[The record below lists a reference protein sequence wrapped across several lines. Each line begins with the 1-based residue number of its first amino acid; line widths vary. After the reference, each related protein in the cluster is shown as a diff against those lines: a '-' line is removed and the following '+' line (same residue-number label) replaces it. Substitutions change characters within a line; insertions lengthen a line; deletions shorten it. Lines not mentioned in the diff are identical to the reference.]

1 MGTWRAEGR
10 GRRGCSTPGSD
21 QMLPQLRT
29 PKDSIYL
36 TRCLLL
42 LTFSYMAKQ
51 FGVQNS
57 VVLPAITVKR
67 FCIISQKALTSLRCL
82 PAPLRTAEVAM
93 ISAAAPRMQQ
103 TRACNAS
110 SARPSGAVSG
120 KFCYAIKS
128 FTLMV
133 WRGFCAVRA
142 RVPSC
147 LAANECRCAKNTVP
161 GGRRNELDELPPG
174 ESYPAF
180 SCNS

>member
-29 PKDSIYL
+29 PKDSISL

-51 FGVQNS
+51 FGDQNS

-67 FCIISQKALTSLRCL
+67 FCIISQKALTSLSCL
-82 PAPLRTAEVAM
+82 PAPLRTAGVVM
-93 ISAAAPRMQQ
+93 ISAAAPRLQQ

-133 WRGFCAVRA
+133 WRGFCALCACTGAFLPR
-142 RVPSC
+142 C
-147 LAANECRCAKNTVP
+147 ECMQMC
-161 GGRRNELDELPPG
+161 
-174 ESYPAF
+174 
-180 SCNS
+180 

>member
-57 VVLPAITVKR
+57 MVLPAITVKR
-67 FCIISQKALTSLRCL
+67 FCIISQKALSSLSCL

-93 ISAAAPRMQQ
+93 ISAAAPQRQQ
-103 TRACNAS
+103 TPCMQRLQRKAFGSCKWEVLLRNKKLHSDGLERVLCCACT
-110 SARPSGAVSG
+110 GA
-120 KFCYAIKS
+120 F
-128 FTLMV
+128 L
-133 WRGFCAVRA
+133 
-142 RVPSC
+142 P
-147 LAANECRCAKNTVP
+147 RC
-161 GGRRNELDELPPG
+161 E
-174 ESYPAF
+174 
-180 SCNS
+180 